1 LAKDKAPDL
10 FNEIIKSVGEH
21 TTKAPQTTHKSTT
34 NAPQIP
40 HEPPTDEPLTKY
52 HVRFYPSTWNRLKAE
67 AKARGLSTSA
77 LLRLVIREWLQ
88 SG

>member
-1 LAKDKAPDL
+1 MAKDKAPDL
-10 FNEIIKSVGEH
+10 FNEIIKSAGER
-21 TTKAPQTTHKSTT
+21 TTKAPQTTHEPPTEAPRTT
-34 NAPQIP
+34 

-52 HVRFYPSTWNRLKAE
+52 HVRFYPSTWTRLKSE
-67 AKARGLSTSA
+67 AKARGLTTSA